1 MAIVITGSEGNIGRR
16 LKKAFPGAIGID
28 VLPGADIVGDLA
40 TMDFERRLISETL
53 TRADAV
59 VHLATSADPDASD
72 NVHWTAVAN
81 AARLFAACAA
91 AGVPVIVAA
100 SSDWAEPRN
109 GRAINAYGMSK
120 RVIEALCAMYALAP
134 DRRAVALRV
143 GWVPNSP
150 AALEGAEEWLRV
162 NYWDDARLIREFR
175 IALGMPE

>member
-16 LKKAFPGAIGID
+16 LKAAFPGAIGID

-40 TMDFERRLISETL
+40 TMDFERRVISEAL
-53 TRADAV
+53 THADAV
-59 VHLATSADPDASD
+59 VHLATSANPDAPD
-72 NVHWTAVAN
+72 AVHWQAVAN
-81 AARLFAACAA
+81 AARLFAASAA

-120 RVIEALCAMYALAP
+120 RVIEAMCAMYALAP

-143 GWVPNSP
+143 GWVPASP
-150 AALEGAEEWLRV
+150 AALAGAEDWLKA
-162 NYWDDARLIREFR
+162 NYWDDARLVKEFR
-175 IALGMPE
+175 IALGMAE